1 MDQTKEAARER
12 KRLWVDVNE
21 ILFSYR
27 SGFLCCGS
35 SEQVVGMI
43 LYSQNVLA
51 VKSSLRE
58 KVISSG
64 KDVYIWLPNGERVG
78 GTFPC
83 EASCQVNALEC
94 VFLVCTMMHGCT
106 CNHAFCFCV
115 VIVFSSFFRL
125 CMSTCSL

>member
-1 MDQTKEAARER
+1 M
-12 KRLWVDVNE
+12 
-21 ILFSYR
+21 
-27 SGFLCCGS
+27 CCGS

-58 KVISSG
+58 KVISSLTDSG
-64 KDVYIWLPNGERVG
+64 KDVYIRLPNGERVG

-94 VFLVCTMMHGCT
+94 GFLVCSMMHDCT
-106 CNHAFCFCV
+106 CNHGFCFCM
-115 VIVFSSFFRL
+115 VIVFFFF
-125 CMSTCSL
+125 

>member
-12 KRLWVDVNE
+12 KLLWVEVNE

-64 KDVYIWLPNGERVG
+64 KDVYIRLYQMVKE
-78 GTFPC
+78 
-83 EASCQVNALEC
+83 
-94 VFLVCTMMHGCT
+94 LV
-106 CNHAFCFCV
+106 V
-115 VIVFSSFFRL
+115 P
-125 CMSTCSL
+125 SLVKPLAR